1 VNRVVAVVTSLI
13 VLASGCSV
21 VNQGKCTA
29 IYGSGSRELAVATG
43 SPGELG
49 LLKTLGN
56 AFADKAN
63 TRLLWYK
70 AGSGRSL
77 ELLHRKKVDVIM
89 VHAPQAELTA
99 VSQGWAVR
107 RTLIGSNE
115 FYIVG
120 PADDPV
126 QVRSAGTALQAYRKI
141 AEHRAKFF
149 SRADNSGTH
158 KREMAIW
165 WQAGIRPEGSWYI
178 PTHEFMMAT
187 LLQANAQKG
196 YFMTD
201 SSTWIVGK
209 KNTPNLR
216 LLFKGDPVLVNVYHA
231 LCQPAGATPGAELA
245 GQFVDFLVSED
256 AQQII
261 RTYGVKQYGQPL
273 YRDAR
278 ESRQF
283 ERG

>member
-1 VNRVVAVVTSLI
+1 VAVVTSLV
-13 VLASGCSV
+13 VLAGGCSATS
-21 VNQGKCTA
+21 QTKYTA
-29 IYGSGSRELAVATG
+29 AYGSGPRELVVATG

-49 LLKTLGN
+49 LLKALGE
-56 AFADKAN
+56 AFADKAK
-63 TRLLWYK
+63 TRVLWYK

-77 ELLHRKKVDVIM
+77 ELLHRKEVDVVM
-89 VHAPQAELTA
+89 VHAPQAEQIA

-107 RTLIGSNE
+107 RMLVGSNE

-120 PADDPV
+120 PADDPAG
-126 QVRSAGTALQAYRKI
+126 VRSASTAAQAYRKI
-141 AEHRAKFF
+141 AERRAKFL

-158 KREMAIW
+158 EREMAIW
-165 WQAGIRPEGSWYI
+165 RQAGIAPEGPWYI

-187 LLQANAQKG
+187 LLRANAQKG

-209 KNTPNLR
+209 KNTPRLR

-231 LCQPAGATPGAELA
+231 LCQPEGATPGAELA
-245 GQFVDFLVSED
+245 GQFVDFLVSEE

-273 YRDAR
+273 YRDAQ

-283 ERG
+283 E

>member
-1 VNRVVAVVTSLI
+1 M
-13 VLASGCSV
+13 LASGCSAAS
-21 VNQGKCTA
+21 QTKYAAT
-29 IYGSGSRELAVATG
+29 YGSGSRELILATG

-49 LLKTLGN
+49 LLKALAE
-56 AFADKAN
+56 AFADKAE
-63 TRLLWYK
+63 TRVLWYK
-70 AGSGRSL
+70 AGSGQSL
-77 ELLHRKKVDVIM
+77 ELLHRKEVDVVM
-89 VHAPQAELTA
+89 MHSPQAEQIA

-107 RTLIGSNE
+107 RTLVGSNE

-120 PADDPV
+120 PADDPAG
-126 QVRSAGTALQAYRKI
+126 VRSAGTAAQAYRKI
-141 AEHRAKFF
+141 DERRAKFF

-165 WQAGIRPEGSWYI
+165 RQAGIAPEGPWYI

-187 LLQANAQKG
+187 LLRANAQKG

-209 KNTPNLR
+209 KNTPCLR

-231 LCQPAGATPGAELA
+231 LCQPGGATPGAELA
-245 GQFVDFLVSED
+245 GEFVDFLASEE

-273 YRDAR
+273 YQDAQ

-283 ERG
+283 E

>member
-1 VNRVVAVVTSLI
+1 VKRAAAVTTSLV
-13 VLASGCSV
+13 VLVGGCSA
-21 VNQGKCTA
+21 TSRTEYA
-29 IYGSGSRELAVATG
+29 AEYGSGERQLVVATG

-49 LLKTLGN
+49 LLKVLAE
-56 AFADKAN
+56 AFADKAQ
-63 TRLLWYK
+63 TRVLWYK
-70 AGSGRSL
+70 AGSGRAL
-77 ELLHRKKVDVIM
+77 EILHRKEVDVIM
-89 VHAPQAELTA
+89 VHAPQAEQVA
-99 VSQGWAVR
+99 VSQGWAVK
-107 RTLIGSNE
+107 RTLVGSNE

-120 PADDPV
+120 PADDPAA
-126 QVRSAGTALQAYRKI
+126 VRSAGTAAQAYRKI
-141 AEHRAKFF
+141 AERRAKFF

-158 KREMAIW
+158 KREMTIW
-165 WQAGIRPEGSWYI
+165 RQAGITPEGPWYI

-209 KNTPNLR
+209 KNMPHLR

-231 LCQPAGATPGAELA
+231 LCQPGAAKPGAELA
-245 GQFVDFLVSED
+245 GQFVDFLASQE

-283 ERG
+283 E

>member
-1 VNRVVAVVTSLI
+1 VKRTVAVVTSLV
-13 VLASGCSV
+13 VLAGGCSATS
-21 VNQGKCTA
+21 QTKYTA
-29 IYGSGSRELAVATG
+29 AYGSGPRELVVATG

-49 LLKTLGN
+49 LLKALGE
-56 AFADKAN
+56 AFADKAK
-63 TRLLWYK
+63 TRVLWYK

-77 ELLHRKKVDVIM
+77 ELLHRKEVDVVM
-89 VHAPQAELTA
+89 VHAPQAEQIA

-107 RTLIGSNE
+107 RMLVGSNE

-120 PADDPV
+120 PADDPAG
-126 QVRSAGTALQAYRKI
+126 VRSASTAAQAYRKI
-141 AEHRAKFF
+141 AERRAKFL

-158 KREMAIW
+158 EREMAIW
-165 WQAGIRPEGSWYI
+165 RQAGIAPEGPWYI

-187 LLQANAQKG
+187 LLRANAQKG

-209 KNTPNLR
+209 KNTPRLR

-231 LCQPAGATPGAELA
+231 LCQPEGATPGAELA
-245 GQFVDFLVSED
+245 GQFVDFLVSEE

-261 RTYGVKQYGQPL
+261 RTYGVKQYGEPL
-273 YRDAR
+273 YRDAQ

-283 ERG
+283 E